1 VTRYRTGETLIFV
14 VATTL
19 MVVHALDDAV
29 VHRQA
34 GVGLSQHALAA
45 VISVC
50 AGLAGVVAFPRL
62 RPGLRAALS
71 FGFGVLALVNG
82 LLHLRH
88 VTLDGPAASDVTGV
102 LAAGAG
108 AVLIGLAIAIPWRHR
123 GEGAATPKRRW
134 AHRAVAVP
142 VGLVAAIV
150 VLGPIAIAITETHK
164 YREPVGAAPSAA
176 YERVGFS
183 ATDGL
188 DLAGWY
194 RPSRNGAAVL
204 LVHGGG
210 GDRTGA
216 QAHAQ
221 LLARHGY
228 GVLLYDARGRGD
240 SEGSPNSYG
249 WGWEKDAAGAL
260 DFLGRRGD
268 VEPGRIGALGLST
281 GADILIDTAAR
292 RDDIAALVTDGA
304 AALSFE
310 DWHRLRAVDIAE
322 PSGWVMFSAIR
333 VLSGD
338 SPGPAL
344 EDQVA
349 RIASPLLLISAGHD
363 VERDFN
369 VDFAHAA
376 SAPVEHWNLPE
387 AQHTAAIRQRPAEYE
402 RRVVAFFDR
411 ALLR

>member
-1 VTRYRTGETLIFV
+1 VTRYRSGEALVFL
-14 VATTL
+14 VATTV
-19 MVVHALDDAV
+19 MVVHALDDAFL
-29 VHRQA
+29 HRQA

-50 AGLAGVVAFPRL
+50 AGIAGVVAFPRL

-71 FGFGVLALVNG
+71 FGFGALALVNG

-88 VTLDGPAASDVTGV
+88 IALDGPAASDLTGV

-123 GEGAATPKRRW
+123 GEGADAWRRRW
-134 AHRAVAVP
+134 LHRAIAVP
-142 VGLVAAIV
+142 AGLVAAIV
-150 VLGPIAIAITETHK
+150 VLGPIGIAITETHK

-183 ATDGL
+183 TTDGL

-194 RPSRNGAAVL
+194 RPSTNGAAVL

-216 QAHAQ
+216 AAHAK

-228 GVLLYDARGRGD
+228 GVLLYDARGRGE

-260 DFLGRRGD
+260 DFLDRRDD

-292 RDDIAALVTDGA
+292 RHDIAALVTDGA

-310 DWHRLRAVDIAE
+310 DWHRLRGIDVAE
-322 PSGWVMFSAIR
+322 PSGWVMFNAIR
-333 VLSGD
+333 VLSGN

-349 RIASPLLLISAGHD
+349 RIASPLLLISAGND

-369 VDFAHAA
+369 VDFAHVAR
-376 SAPVEHWNLPE
+376 APVEHWNLPE
-387 AQHTAAIRQRPAEYE
+387 AKHTGAIRQRPAEYE
-402 RRVVAFFDR
+402 RRVVAFFDD

>member
-1 VTRYRTGETLIFV
+1 VSRYRSGEALVFV
-14 VATTL
+14 VATSL
-19 MVVHALDDAV
+19 VVVHALDDAF

-45 VISVC
+45 TISVC
-50 AGLAGVVAFPRL
+50 AGVAGVVAFPRL
-62 RPGLRAALS
+62 RPGLRAALAG
-71 FGFGVLALVNG
+71 GFGALALVNG

-88 VTLDGPAASDVTGV
+88 ITLDGPAASDLTGV

-108 AVLIGLAIAIPWRHR
+108 AVMIGLAVTIPWRHR
-123 GEGAATPKRRW
+123 GERAATTKQRW
-134 AHRAVAVP
+134 AHRAVAIP
-142 VGLVAAIV
+142 AGLVAAIV
-150 VLGPIAIAITETHK
+150 VLGPMGIAITETHK
-164 YREPVGAAPSAA
+164 YREPVGAPPSAA
-176 YERVGFS
+176 YERVEFP

-194 RPSRNGAAVL
+194 RPSTNGAAVL

-216 QAHAQ
+216 AAQAQ

-228 GVLLYDARGRGD
+228 GVLLYDARGRGE

-260 DFLGRRGD
+260 DFLEERDD
-268 VEPGRIGALGLST
+268 VQAGRIGALGLST

-310 DWHRLRAVDIAE
+310 DWHRLRGIDVAE
-322 PSGWVMFSAIR
+322 PSGWVMFNAIR

-349 RIASPLLLISAGHD
+349 RIASPLLLISAGDD

-376 SAPVEHWNLPE
+376 RAPVEHWNLPE
-387 AQHTAAIRQRPAEYE
+387 AKHTAAIRQRPAEYE
-402 RRVVAFFDR
+402 RRVVAFFDE
-411 ALLR
+411 ALRR

>member
-1 VTRYRTGETLIFV
+1 VTRYRSGEALVFL
-14 VATTL
+14 VATTV
-19 MVVHALDDAV
+19 MVVHALDDAFL
-29 VHRQA
+29 HRQA

-45 VISVC
+45 FISVC
-50 AGLAGVVAFPRL
+50 AGVAGIVAFPRL
-62 RPGLRAALS
+62 RPGLRAVLS
-71 FGFGVLALVNG
+71 FAFGALALVNG
-82 LLHLRH
+82 LLHVRH
-88 VTLDGPAASDVTGV
+88 IALDGPAASDLTGV

-108 AVLIGLAIAIPWRHR
+108 AVMIGLAIAIPWRHR
-123 GEGAATPKRRW
+123 GEGAATSKRRW
-134 AHRAVAVP
+134 MHRAVAVP

-150 VLGPIAIAITETHK
+150 VLGPIGIAITETHK

-176 YERVGFS
+176 YAPVAFS
-183 ATDGL
+183 ASDGL

-216 QAHAQ
+216 AAHAQ

-228 GVLLYDARGRGD
+228 GVLLYDARGRGE

-260 DFLGRRGD
+260 DFLKGRD
-268 VEPGRIGALGLST
+268 EVEPGRIGALGLST

-292 RDDIAALVTDGA
+292 RHDVAALVTDGA

-310 DWHRLRAVDIAE
+310 DWHRLRGVTVAA

-376 SAPVEHWNLPE
+376 RAPVEHWNLPE
-387 AQHTAAIRQRPAEYE
+387 AKHTGAIRQRPAEYE
-402 RRVVAFFDR
+402 RRIVAFFDD
-411 ALLR
+411 ALRR